1 MDNLVKRAFEAKTK
15 NTLWVGES
23 LTFPFN
29 MDFSTW
35 PPTLMY
41 FHGKLSVG
49 QWTPEWPDSWWLTP
63 FCKPL
68 EGNARQQD
76 W

>member
-49 QWTPEWPDSWWLTP
+49 Q
-63 FCKPL
+63 
-68 EGNARQQD
+68 
-76 W
+76 